1 MNSNEKNKTYDD
13 EGSEE
18 GVVDGDQDVLVVGLD
33 DVDDLFEVGDAK
45 QRIGADFQPN
55 LFRRSV
61 LEAEIILFCLT
72 KWTTL
77 MNRFAH
83 NDHD

>member
-33 DVDDLFEVGDAK
+33 DVDDLFEGGDAK

-55 LFRRSV
+55 LFRWSLFRNGSNFV
-61 LEAEIILFCLT
+61 LYH
-72 KWTTL
+72 K
-77 MNRFAH
+77 MDYRN
-83 NDHD
+83 

>member
-55 LFRRSV
+55 LIRRSRFRSGNNFV
-61 LEAEIILFCLT
+61 LSHKMDYPNESF
-72 KWTTL
+72 
-77 MNRFAH
+77 N
-83 NDHD
+83 